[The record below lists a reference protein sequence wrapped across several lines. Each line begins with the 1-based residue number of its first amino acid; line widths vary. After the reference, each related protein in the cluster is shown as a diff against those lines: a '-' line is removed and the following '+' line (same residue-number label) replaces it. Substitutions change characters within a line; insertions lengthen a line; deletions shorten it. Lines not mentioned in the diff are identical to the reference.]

1 MFVTRLEAGMSRGAK
16 INWFKTMTRKRSRMV
31 LTSGGL
37 EPVLNAGGG
46 NHSVFAKALLDVLK
60 ANSEILEG
68 GHFHREVAARVAYAA
83 GQLQVEQVPEY
94 APIKYAGHNFGDFFF
109 VPVKPYVSLLSEAD

>member
-1 MFVTRLEAGMSRGAK
+1 MVTRLEAGMSRGAK

-37 EPVLNAGGG
+37 EPVLDAGGG
-46 NHSVFAKALLDVLK
+46 NHSVFTKALLDVLK

-68 GHFHREVAARVAYAA
+68 DAFIARWLHGLPMRLAS
-83 GQLQVEQVPEY
+83 
-94 APIKYAGHNFGDFFF
+94 FR
-109 VPVKPYVSLLSEAD
+109 